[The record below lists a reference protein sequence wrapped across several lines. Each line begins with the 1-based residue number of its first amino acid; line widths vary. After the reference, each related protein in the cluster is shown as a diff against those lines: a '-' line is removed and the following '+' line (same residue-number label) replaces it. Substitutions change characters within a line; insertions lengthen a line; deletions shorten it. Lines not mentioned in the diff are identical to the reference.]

1 MTTNSTDPVNAEG
14 TTSARP
20 DVLPV
25 PSNSGAI
32 ANPGATRR
40 STVFPALLA
49 ILIILVAVQ
58 LVPWFMERVAYSITR
73 GRTQA
78 EREAASE
85 RAGSKF
91 TEISRR
97 VATLVDPSVVHIN
110 TRSSVPVRGPLGN
123 IRTETDGQGSGV
135 IVGKAG
141 YILTNLHVIAS
152 ANQINVRLAHDLTYR
167 ADVVGADE
175 FTDLAVLKIN
185 HDGLIPLEWGDSNAL
200 QSGDPVWAVGSPFGL
215 ANSVSFG
222 IIAAKSRQG
231 IGRSR
236 FQDYL
241 QSDAA
246 VNPGNSGGALVN
258 ERGKLIGINTAI
270 IGESYQGISF
280 AIPSN
285 MARNVYEEI
294 RTSGQVARGW
304 LGVQLDKVTSEI
316 AEQLKLSDS
325 KGAFVV
331 AVVRDSPAERGDV
344 QRGDVVVKW
353 NDQEVT
359 DPRQFAKL
367 VAGTEPDTEVQAVVI
382 RLGQPVPLSIRVG
395 RLPTMLDR

>member
-1 MTTNSTDPVNAEG
+1 
-14 TTSARP
+14 
-20 DVLPV
+20 
-25 PSNSGAI
+25 
-32 ANPGATRR
+32 
-40 STVFPALLA
+40 
-49 ILIILVAVQ
+49 
-58 LVPWFMERVAYSITR
+58 
-73 GRTQA
+73 
-78 EREAASE
+78 
-85 RAGSKF
+85 
-91 TEISRR
+91 
-97 VATLVDPSVVHIN
+97 
-110 TRSSVPVRGPLGN
+110 
-123 IRTETDGQGSGV
+123 
-135 IVGKAG
+135 
-141 YILTNLHVIAS
+141 
-152 ANQINVRLAHDLTYR
+152 
-167 ADVVGADE
+167 
-175 FTDLAVLKIN
+175 
-185 HDGLIPLEWGDSNAL
+185 
-200 QSGDPVWAVGSPFGL
+200 
-215 ANSVSFG
+215 
-222 IIAAKSRQG
+222 QG

-258 ERGKLIGINTAI
+258 ERGKLVGINTAI

-304 LGVQLDKVTSEI
+304 LGVQLDKVTPEI

-331 AVVRDSPAERGDV
+331 AVVRDSPAERGEV

-367 VAGTEPDTEVQAVVI
+367 VASTEPDTEIQAVVI